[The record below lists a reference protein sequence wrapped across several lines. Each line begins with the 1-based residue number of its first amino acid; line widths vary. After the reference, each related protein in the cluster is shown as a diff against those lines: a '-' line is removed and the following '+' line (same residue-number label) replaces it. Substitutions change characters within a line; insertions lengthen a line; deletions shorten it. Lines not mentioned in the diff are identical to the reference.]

1 MSKLSHDQI
10 ADEVAK
16 KDFTLVNDNG
26 YININSRIV
35 VKCKNNHLIETC
47 LSDVRKVSF
56 CCPICDR
63 NLDFVNP
70 AALPAKNG
78 AYRIVA
84 FDQATENFG
93 VSVFDNGNL
102 VYYKLFVFS
111 GSMNTRLC
119 KIDQFV
125 RDVVIKKWE
134 PDFIVMEDIQ
144 YQNGIMT
151 YKILAML
158 LGVVQT
164 ACTVASMPFE
174 CVSPNVW
181 RKYAGTCGK
190 NRQEEKK
197 LSVALVKEKYGINV
211 SDDVAEAI
219 LIGRY
224 GTTMH
229 KPKVEM
235 AFGVKK

>member
-1 MSKLSHDQI
+1 MSKLNHSQI

-16 KDFTLVNDNG
+16 KGFILVKDDG
-26 YININSRIV
+26 YVNINSRIV
-35 VKCKNNHLIETC
+35 VKCDKGHLIETC
-47 LSDVRKVSF
+47 LNDVRKVSF
-56 CCPICDR
+56 CCPVCDR
-63 NLDFVNP
+63 NLDFSNP
-70 AALPAKNG
+70 AVLPPKG
-78 AYRIVA
+78 EHYRVVA

-93 VSVFDNGNL
+93 VSVFDDGNL

-111 GSMNTRLC
+111 GQVNARLC
-119 KIDQFV
+119 KIDQLV
-125 RDVVIKKWE
+125 RQVVLDKWE
-134 PDFIVMEDIQ
+134 PDYVVMEDIQ
-144 YQNGIMT
+144 YQNGILT

-158 LGVVQT
+158 LGVIQT
-164 ACTVASMPFE
+164 ACAAAGMPFE

-197 LSVALVKEKYGINV
+197 LSIALVKEKYGINV

-224 GTTMH
+224 GAAMH
-229 KPKVEM
+229 KPEVKM
-235 AFGVKK
+235 AFGIKK